1 MSLPVIYISKRCDH
15 CLRLV
20 KMLHQRQHLKGHYK
34 IVSIDDAP
42 FPQSVKSVPCMIIDN
57 QLVNATD
64 LFNYILSSD
73 NKEPNNGQQVQQG
86 QRQGQRQEQP
96 QQCNQEQSCSVD
108 ELSGVCANGSCLD
121 FSPINDSDTIDN
133 INYSFLDEPSQPTM
147 NNSSNNDHGSQKRKE
162 FDNDYERMMAERG
175 EMMPNRQFA

>member
-15 CLRLV
+15 CLRLI
-20 KMLHQRQHLKGHYK
+20 KMLHQRPHLRGHYK
-34 IVSIDDAP
+34 IVSIDDSP

-73 NKEPNNGQQVQQG
+73 NKGDNNGQPQ
-86 QRQGQRQEQP
+86 QRQAQP
-96 QQCNQEQSCSVD
+96 QQSNQEQSCSVD

-121 FSPINDSDTIDN
+121 FAPINDNETIDN
-133 INYSFLDEPSQPTM
+133 MNYSFLDEPSQPTM
-147 NNSSNNDHGSQKRKE
+147 NHSSNNDHSSQKRKE

-175 EMMPNRQFA
+175 ELMPNRQFA

>member
-15 CLRLV
+15 CLRLI
-20 KMLHQRQHLKGHYK
+20 KMLHQRPHLRGHYK
-34 IVSIDDAP
+34 IVSIDDSP

-73 NKEPNNGQQVQQG
+73 NKGDNN
-86 QRQGQRQEQP
+86 RQPQLRQAQP
-96 QQCNQEQSCSVD
+96 QQSNQEQSCSVD

-121 FSPINDSDTIDN
+121 FAPINDNETIDN
-133 INYSFLDEPSQPTM
+133 MNYSFLDEPSQPTM
-147 NNSSNNDHGSQKRKE
+147 NHSSNNDHSSQKRKE

-175 EMMPNRQFA
+175 ELMPNRQFA

>member
-15 CLRLV
+15 CLRLI
-20 KMLHQRQHLKGHYK
+20 KMLHQRSHLRGHYK
-34 IVSIDDAP
+34 IVSIDDSP

-73 NKEPNNGQQVQQG
+73 SKGPNSEQQAQ
-86 QRQGQRQEQP
+86 QRQEQP
-96 QQCNQEQSCSVD
+96 QQCSQEQSCSVD

-121 FSPINDSDTIDN
+121 FAPINDNDTIDN
-133 INYSFLDEPSQPTM
+133 INYSFLDEPSQPNM
-147 NNSSNNDHGSQKRKE
+147 NHNSNNDYSSQKRQQ
-162 FDNDYERMMAERG
+162 FDNDYEKMMAERG
-175 EMMPNRQFA
+175 EMMPKKQFA

>member
-1 MSLPVIYISKRCDH
+1 
-15 CLRLV
+15 
-20 KMLHQRQHLKGHYK
+20 MLHQRPHLRGHYK
-34 IVSIDDAP
+34 IVSIDDSP

-73 NKEPNNGQQVQQG
+73 NKGSNNGQ
-86 QRQGQRQEQP
+86 QRQEQP
-96 QQCNQEQSCSVD
+96 QPQEQSCSVD

-121 FSPINDSDTIDN
+121 FAPINDNDTIDN

-147 NNSSNNDHGSQKRKE
+147 NHSSNNDHSSQKRQQ
-162 FDNDYERMMAERG
+162 FDNDYEKMMAERG
-175 EMMPNRQFA
+175 EMMPRKQFA